1 MYGQIP
7 YMMANPYP
15 YVGASNMLGA
25 KTGITGLLGKLN
37 FSNILS
43 GASKAL
49 NVANQAI
56 PLYRQVK
63 PVINNIKM
71 VGKIG
76 REFTKMGN
84 SNSNISSNDT
94 NLDNENSINNEISN
108 DISNNINNNVPN
120 PTFFI

>member
-15 YVGASNMLGA
+15 LSSTSNLLG
-25 KTGITGLLGKLN
+25 TSRGITGLLGKLN

-76 REFTKMGN
+76 REFNKMGN
-84 SNSNISSNDT
+84 NNTNNIT
-94 NLDNENSINNEISN
+94 NNNFTNNEISN
-108 DISNNINNNVPN
+108 NISDNIDGNVPN